1 MDSNTKPE
9 QKKRRTSLPPIDDWM
24 ASLDFETTES
34 IPIPTKMI
42 DQVIGQDDAAK
53 VAKKAAEQRRHLML
67 IGDPGTGKSMVARAM
82 AELLPEEELQDILAY
97 HNPEDSNV
105 PRIQSVP
112 AGKGKDIVKIQKAE
126 AQKVRDRS
134 SQTVM
139 FIVMGIVFL
148 AVIYVIIYPENITA
162 LFFGIMA
169 AAFIMIA
176 SRMYVGQKREILNV
190 PKLVVSHENDER
202 APYIDGTGAHAGA
215 LLGDVRHDPFQSGGL
230 ETPAHERVEGGSI
243 HKAHKGILFIDE
255 INLLRI
261 ESQQSLLTAIQEKAF
276 PIMGQSERSS
286 GAMVKTEPVPCD
298 FILVAAGN
306 LDSLEGMHPALRS
319 RIRGYG
325 YEIYI
330 RSTMDDTQENREKLI
345 RFIAQEVIKD
355 GKIPHF
361 DKSAV
366 TEILRE
372 AHRRSGKRGNLTLRL
387 RELGGL
393 IRAGGDVAREKGEP
407 LVTGE
412 HVIEAKKMARSL
424 EQQIADRYIEN
435 RKDYRSFLTTGVQV
449 GMVNGLAVMNS
460 SSSMNEQAG
469 ILLPIVAEITPPS
482 SRDEGKIIATGK
494 LGEIAREA
502 VTNVSAVIKK
512 FTGKDISNYD
522 VHVQFVGTYEGVE
535 GDSASISIATAVIS
549 ALEEL
554 PVRQD
559 IAMTGSLSI
568 RGQVLPVGGVSA
580 KIESAAEAG
589 IKTVLIPRHNLRDVI
604 IEKKYRKVI
613 QVIPV
618 DTLKDV
624 INYALVGSK
633 KKGLNEK
640 LSRILPL
647 GERPK
652 PDLDPVVTPS
662 V

>member
-1 MDSNTKPE
+1 MAYDTSTDTNIRSE
-9 QKKRRTSLPPIDDWM
+9 SLPSIDDWM
-24 ASLDFETTES
+24 APLDFETTES

-42 DQVIGQDDAAK
+42 DQVIGQGDAVK

-82 AELLPEEELQDILAY
+82 AELLPQEELQDILAY
-97 HNPEDSNV
+97 YNPEDSNV

-112 AGKGKDIVKIQKAE
+112 AGKAKEIVKVQKAE
-126 AQKVRDRS
+126 AQKVKDRS
-134 SQTVM
+134 AQTVM

-148 AVIYVIIYPENITA
+148 AILYVISSGDITA

-176 SRMYVGQKREILNV
+176 SRMYMGQKKEVLNV
-190 PKLVVSHENDER
+190 PKLVVSHGNEDR
-202 APYIDGTGAHAGA
+202 APYVDGTGAHAGA

-230 ETPAHERVEGGSI
+230 ETPAHERVEGGAI

-306 LDSLEGMHPALRS
+306 LDSLDGMHPALRS

-330 RSTMDDTQENREKLI
+330 RSTMDDTQENREKII

-372 AHRRSGKRGNLTLRL
+372 AHRRSGKRGHLTLRL

-393 IRAGGDVAREKGEP
+393 IRAAGDVARELEEP
-407 LVTGE
+407 IVTGD

-435 RKDYRSFLTTGVQV
+435 RKEYRSFLTSGMQI

-460 SSSMNEQAG
+460 SSSTNEHSG
-469 ILLPIVAEITPPS
+469 ILLPIVAEITPPC
-482 SRDEGKIIATGK
+482 SREEGKIIATGK

-512 FTGKDISNYD
+512 FTGKDITNYD

-549 ALEEL
+549 ALEDL
-554 PVRQD
+554 PVKQD
-559 IAMTGSLSI
+559 VAMTGSLSI

-604 IEKKYRKVI
+604 MEKKYRKVI

-624 INYALVGSK
+624 LNYALVGSRK
-633 KKGLNEK
+633 TGLNEK
-640 LSRILPL
+640 LSRILPIV
-647 GERPK
+647 ERPK
-652 PDLDPVVTPS
+652 PDIDAVVGA
-662 V
+662 